1 MEGVCP
7 KSFEYLELISQ
18 SESSNQTFYSS
29 ISIDGNT
36 KEINQAV
43 HLRITGN
50 KIPVYFSM
58 SIKDRNSLLQC
69 QTCLETLYNE
79 ENFEQRSEDDP
90 FFSTQVIS
98 PKYYAKIISDQ
109 TIQSFF
115 TSSFHTPSISGII
128 LRQNT
133 FTSKYFCSQW

>member
-58 SIKDRNSLLQC
+58 SIKDRDSFLQC
-69 QTCLETLYNE
+69 QTCLETLEFVY
-79 ENFEQRSEDDP
+79 FLPHSFP
-90 FFSTQVIS
+90 FPGATH
-98 PKYYAKIISDQ
+98 KKR
-109 TIQSFF
+109 
-115 TSSFHTPSISGII
+115 ISGA
-128 LRQNT
+128 
-133 FTSKYFCSQW
+133 W